1 MAKVASLG
9 QGDHLSAATY
19 GARTERSP
27 VTRSWALVAERV
39 KSRSRLKTGRATHV
53 PIRNSVSSPV
63 YRVFPALWILAVVL
77 DRFLPSNSSLYSP
90 QDERKRQSER
100 DELYTARPEKSPSG
114 RQSSQQT
121 PTKQGE
127 KERVAT
133 LPRSKSEEAY
143 RARAAAALVA
153 AVRPTAPSLDGNR
166 PMHPLRF
173 PRAPSRPRHRGPLQS
188 IATRPTHRV

>member
-1 MAKVASLG
+1 M
-9 QGDHLSAATY
+9 
-19 GARTERSP
+19 
-27 VTRSWALVAERV
+27 
-39 KSRSRLKTGRATHV
+39 SRSEILYLLLFIG
-53 PIRNSVSSPV
+53 
-63 YRVFPALWILAVVL
+63 VFPALWILAVVL

-100 DELYTARPEKSPSG
+100 DELYTARPGKSPSG

-121 PTKQGE
+121 STKQGE

-173 PRAPSRPRHRGPLQS
+173 SPSAIAPASSWTFAIHRNSAYPPGMKEHIYGYAAILATLLSLPSLAAKLRNDDHVPDEVIDPQVIPTESKPRAG
-188 IATRPTHRV
+188 